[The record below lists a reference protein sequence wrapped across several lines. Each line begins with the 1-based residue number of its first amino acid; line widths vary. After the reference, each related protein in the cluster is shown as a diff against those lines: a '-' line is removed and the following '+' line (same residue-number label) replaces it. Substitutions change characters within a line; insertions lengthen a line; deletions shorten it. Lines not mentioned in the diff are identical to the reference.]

1 MKKNADGLL
10 LEFATDKIGVHT
22 VASVYGNGWL
32 FLDKYLSTPSIG
44 ITNNYIHGRC
54 TMLGQVGKYSQT
66 FLLTSL
72 KIFELCLNISWLR
85 GNLYGC
91 AEIYLNVRKFI

>member
-1 MKKNADGLL
+1 MVASAHQAEFQLFFENAD
-10 LEFATDKIGVHT
+10 FCD
-22 VASVYGNGWL
+22 Y
-32 FLDKYLSTPSIG
+32 YLGTTHRSG
-44 ITNNYIHGRC
+44 
-54 TMLGQVGKYSQT
+54 MLGQVGKYSQT

-91 AEIYLNVRKFI
+91 AEIYMAARKFI